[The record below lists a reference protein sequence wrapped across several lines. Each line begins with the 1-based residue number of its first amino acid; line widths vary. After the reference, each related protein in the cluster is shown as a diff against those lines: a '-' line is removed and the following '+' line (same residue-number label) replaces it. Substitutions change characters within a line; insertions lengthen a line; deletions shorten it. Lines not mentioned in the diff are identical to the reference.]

1 MSNSEFGK
9 RLHDWQDKARKK
21 AEEVNL
27 KYDIKGKVDE
37 SLKAAGEVSKK
48 VADVVSTGI
57 TAAKEQAEK
66 IDSEHEVTG
75 KVKQATTTAQ
85 DSFRQAATQAQ
96 ETIKNQTGNLREG
109 VKTAGAQ
116 AEEFFGNAKQYYEY
130 ASSAAE
136 TGAKTAKV
144 TASLS
149 KVVTNAKNWIKEN
162 PGKSAVVTFSMIAG
176 TRIGAIFPNLDVSI
190 IGAGGAGNWF
200 FHSATAQYGLRK
212 LTEKYAD
219 YLKAQEQLINE
230 GKLDEAE
237 RSRVEFQKNALKYVG
252 APLLGTFSIAAGATL
267 MYEAFTG
274 GLVTGFP
281 VSLILGGNPLLNSIW
296 LFGNGLVCFHNG
308 YKFFMI
314 ALADEEEVVK
324 IVREV
329 RGMLPEAVAI

>member
-9 RLHDWQDKARKK
+9 RLQDWQEKARKK
-21 AEEVNL
+21 AEEVSHRYDL
-27 KYDIKGKVDE
+27 KTKVDE
-37 SLKAAGEVSKK
+37 SLKAAGDVSKK

-57 TAAKEQAEK
+57 NAAKEQAEK
-66 IDSEHEVTG
+66 IDSEHEVSG
-75 KVKQATTTAQ
+75 KVK
-85 DSFRQAATQAQ
+85 QAATQAQ
-96 ETIKNQTGNLREG
+96 ETIKTQTGNLREG

-116 AEEFFGNAKQYYEY
+116 AEEFFGNAKEYYEY
-130 ASSAAE
+130 ASTAAE

-149 KVVTNAKNWIKEN
+149 KVVLNARKWINDN
-162 PGKSAVVTFSMIAG
+162 PGKTAVVTFSMIAG

-190 IGAGGAGNWF
+190 IGAGAAGNWF

-219 YLKAQEQLINE
+219 YLKSQEQLINE

-314 ALADEEEVVK
+314 ALADEEEVAK

-329 RGMLPEAVAI
+329 RGMLPEAVAV